1 MRSILLLGAGRSASS
16 LLQYLI
22 EHAAEQEWHITVAER
37 DIAIVQKLTQ
47 GRDDVATPVE
57 LDASDA
63 EARGALIGKHDLVI
77 SMLPAFMHMDV
88 MKDCLRLKKNVI
100 TPSYVP
106 EELWPLSAEFKKADL
121 TVLNEMGVDPGI
133 DHMSAMRI
141 IDGLRAKGAR
151 VEAFESYCGGLVAP
165 ESDNN
170 PWGYK
175 FSWNPRNVVLA
186 GQGNAAR
193 YIHDGDLKYI
203 PYHKLFQRTERV
215 EIPGFGAYDGY
226 PNRDSLKYR
235 EIYGINEI
243 PTMKRGTLR
252 KGGFCAAWDVFVQL
266 GCTED
271 GYAMELPKD
280 ATWPEYICA
289 FLTEDKSSKDVRSS
303 LAAYLGLDPKGEVMQ
318 KLDWLGL
325 FGNGTIGEA
334 GLSPA
339 ATLQRLLV
347 DKWKLGPN
355 DKDLLVMWHRFRYA
369 LNGKNS
375 EIHATLTV
383 TGKDTVYTAMARTV
397 GLPMAIGA
405 KLLLNGKIK
414 ERGVLLP
421 VKPELY
427 DPILDELATL
437 GIAFTEKEV
446 EATA

>member
-16 LLQYLI
+16 LLKYLI
-22 EHAAEQEWHITVAER
+22 EHAAEQEWHVTVAER
-37 DIAIVQKLTQ
+37 DIAHVQKLTQ
-47 GRDDVATPVE
+47 GRDDVATPAQ
-57 LDASDA
+57 LDATNA
-63 EARGALIGKHDLVI
+63 EARAALIAKHDLVI
-77 SMLPAFMHMDV
+77 SMLPHFMHMDV
-88 MKDCLRLKKNVI
+88 LRDCLRLKKNVI

-106 EELWPLSAEFKKADL
+106 DALWPLSDEFKKADL

-141 IDGLRAKGAR
+141 LDDLRAKGAIM
-151 VEAFESYCGGLVAP
+151 EAFESYCGGLVAP
-165 ESDNN
+165 ESDDN

-203 PYHKLFQRTERV
+203 PYHKLFQRTERM
-215 EIPGFGAYDGY
+215 EIPGYGAYEGY

-235 EIYGINEI
+235 GIYGINDI

-252 KGGFCAAWDVFVQL
+252 KAGFSAAWDVFVQL

-271 GYAMELPKD
+271 GYTLELPKD
-280 ATWPEYICA
+280 ATWLEFLSA
-289 FLTEDKSSKDVRSS
+289 FLPEDKGSKDVRTA
-303 LAAYLGLDPKGEVMQ
+303 LALYLGLDPQGEVMY
-318 KLDWLGL
+318 KLDRLGL

-339 ATLQRLLV
+339 ATLQRLLEE
-347 DKWKLGPN
+347 KWKLGPN

-369 LNGKNS
+369 LNGKTC
-375 EIHATLTV
+375 ETHATLTV
-383 TGKDTVYTAMARTV
+383 TGEDTVYTAMARTV
-397 GLPMAIGA
+397 GLPIGIGA

-427 DPILDELATL
+427 NPILDELATL

-446 EATA
+446 AI